1 MIVQPIDLTA
11 MMGIAVGGLAILIPL
26 LFALRFALK
35 PVVEIL
41 AANRESRKDRAEV
54 EHLSL
59 RISLLEQQMR
69 MLNSGTHVPD
79 AIEMSPAALPSREAS
94 ANRG

>member
-1 MIVQPIDLTA
+1 MTVLPIDLTA
-11 MMGIAVGGLAILIPL
+11 MMGIAVGGLAILVPL

-41 AANRESRKDRAEV
+41 AVNRESRRDRAEV

-69 MLNSGTHVPD
+69 MLNSGIHVRD
-79 AIEMSPAALPSREAS
+79 AIEISPVAPPSREAS
-94 ANRG
+94 PNRG